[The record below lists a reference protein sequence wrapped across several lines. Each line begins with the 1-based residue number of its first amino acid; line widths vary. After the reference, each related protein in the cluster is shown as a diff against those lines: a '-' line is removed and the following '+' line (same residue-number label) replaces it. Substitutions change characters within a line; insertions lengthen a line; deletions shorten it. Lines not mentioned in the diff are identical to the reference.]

1 VPQADANAGIGPLG
15 GLFVWKGLFRMAE
28 KMLTRSFARRLPRD
42 QRVATIMQTARSVL
56 RDRGS
61 EQFLTSEVAE
71 RCGIS
76 EGTIYKYFATK
87 RDLLIQVAE
96 AWFEEFLTEE
106 PPSSQQQPVRHRL
119 LHVIWNQLSL
129 IRRERALTR
138 FVLME
143 LRADPNYRHMR
154 IYELNRKIAAQVMD
168 VVNDGIER
176 GDLRDD
182 IPSKLIRDM
191 IFGAIE
197 HQTWAYLR
205 GEGDF
210 SVEDSAAGITEI
222 IFRGIGK
229 HPGAVDDRMNTILA
243 RLEEIAHTLK
253 SQSETPAGS

>member
-1 VPQADANAGIGPLG
+1 MADKTP
-15 GLFVWKGLFRMAE
+15 
-28 KMLTRSFARRLPRD
+28 TRTASRRLPRD
-42 QRVATIMQTARSVL
+42 QRMATIMQTARVVL
-56 RDRGS
+56 RERGS

-96 AWFEEFLTEE
+96 SWFEEFLVDE
-106 PPSSQQQPVRHRL
+106 PPSNQQRPVRDRL
-119 LHVIWNQLSL
+119 LHVIWNNLSL

-143 LRADPNYRHMR
+143 LRSDPNYRNMR
-154 IYELNRKIAAQVMD
+154 IYDLNRRIAAQVMD
-168 VVNDGIER
+168 VVEDGMKR
-176 GDLRDD
+176 GELREE
-182 IPSKLIRDM
+182 IPLKLIRDM

-210 SVEDSAAGITEI
+210 SAEDSAEGITDI
-222 IFRGIGK
+222 VYRGIAKQPLPSAARLG
-229 HPGAVDDRMNTILA
+229 DTLA
-243 RLEEIAHTLK
+243 RLERAAELIESGLK
-253 SQSETPAGS
+253 SIADSQQD